1 MTAIAEEERPSADS
15 RAKAIICINLF
26 SISITITSVIF
37 KQVQQQGV
45 SVIDYQFFRSFTILV
60 LAAIALCIEQR
71 NPVREFPSQFKW
83 TLLTII
89 IFGLA
94 AVFIF
99 YAALALA
106 PLIIINVIIK
116 LDSFIV
122 LVLGFLIN
130 REPFV
135 LLEVL
140 GMLICFGAILAMA
153 LSAAKESEAS
163 EEVRTE

>member
-1 MTAIAEEERPSADS
+1 M
-15 RAKAIICINLF
+15 
-26 SISITITSVIF
+26 
-37 KQVQQQGV
+37 
-45 SVIDYQFFRSFTILV
+45 
-60 LAAIALCIEQR
+60 
-71 NPVREFPSQFKW
+71 
-83 TLLTII
+83 
-89 IFGLA
+89 
-94 AVFIF
+94 
-99 YAALALA
+99 
-106 PLIIINVIIK
+106 IIK

-163 EEVRTE
+163 EEVRTEQSKEHRLLGILMALIVACFGGTIPILTRKLKDIPATLMMFYLGIVGSLIMGIWIAVETVRSENGSLQMTTYTAKQFALITSSTVFSAIATTSYTVAY